1 MAIVRLQESKIKQI
15 KSSIFLYQGMEL
27 AMPLKDAMIFCNYSN
42 DISGF
47 LRFAQKGTYSLSYL
61 RNGISMSAENSLITK
76 RCLLSIRDS
85 KLRKRAL
92 STKKRDALTDVI
104 GIFEE
109 CEAELF
115 QNRVKMA
122 AKEIVLNGKQ
132 QETPEEKLVDVISID
147 DMVSKIRQKLNTLPN
162 GGYGYRKEKW
172 NPHYE
177 NTNKMLKNE
186 GVNYNVY
193 NKYKEYKETLQP
205 EEKPKRMLDFLKD
218 DYPHAIE
225 LMHYS
230 IFGK

>member
-1 MAIVRLQESKIKQI
+1 MATVRLQESKVKKI
-15 KSSIFLYQGMEL
+15 KSSIFLYEGVEL
-27 AMPLKDAMIFCNYSN
+27 AMPLKDAMTFCNYSD

-61 RNGISMSAENSLITK
+61 RNGISMNAEKSLVTK

-92 STKKRDALTDVI
+92 NEKKRDALTAVI
-104 GIFEE
+104 DIFEE

-115 QNRVKMA
+115 QNRVKMT
-122 AKEIVLNGKQ
+122 AKEIALNSKQ

-162 GGYGYRKEKW
+162 GDYSYKVENWK
-172 NPHYE
+172 PHYE

-186 GVNYNVY
+186 DANYNVY
-193 NKYKEYKETLQP
+193 NKYREYKETLQP
-205 EEKPKRMLDFLKD
+205 GEWPKSMLDFLKD

-225 LMHYS
+225 LMYYS
-230 IFGK
+230 VFGN